1 MELRAKSGQNGEIV
15 TLCVVKMV
23 AKRPMMPHNDVNF
36 VTEMALK

>member
-23 AKRPMMPHNDVNF
+23 AKRPMMPNSDVNF
-36 VTEMALK
+36 ITEMALR

>member
-23 AKRPMMPHNDVNF
+23 AKKQTTPNSDVKF
-36 VTEMALK
+36 ITEMELR